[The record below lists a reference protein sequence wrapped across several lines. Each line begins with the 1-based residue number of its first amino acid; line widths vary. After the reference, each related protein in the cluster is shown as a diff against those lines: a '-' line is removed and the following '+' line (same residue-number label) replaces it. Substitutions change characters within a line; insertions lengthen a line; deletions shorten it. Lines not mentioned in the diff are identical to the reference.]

1 MNDDLENF
9 RKLLTPPPW
18 LISREELKAR
28 NIDLRPPVNV
38 MKPGFVYR
46 PDPRR
51 GGMWRYVVK
60 ITEPSTEEVQI
71 YEKLHQRSLAS
82 PNHTLPCQIIRPLD
96 NPPFIIMPLLHELI
110 FLGTWK
116 WDLRT
121 LLHHFSQILEGIE
134 YLHQAHI
141 AHLDVSVTNMLI
153 AHDEESVKQYQ
164 GLEHKKI
171 YIIDFN
177 VSRQLDLGPGQQPAI
192 ELPGSQCP
200 KPNGLTRLD
209 PYSWDMYC
217 VGMAFRNMVYHLYEK
232 RSRPRLLV
240 RYVDWIVGNERGC
253 TSGVCR
259 CRPDARTAR
268 RALATLQTIVEA
280 CG

>member
-1 MNDDLENF
+1 M
-9 RKLLTPPPW
+9 
-18 LISREELKAR
+18 
-28 NIDLRPPVNV
+28 
-38 MKPGFVYR
+38 
-46 PDPRR
+46 
-51 GGMWRYVVK
+51 
-60 ITEPSTEEVQI
+60 
-71 YEKLHQRSLAS
+71 
-82 PNHTLPCQIIRPLD
+82 
-96 NPPFIIMPLLHELI
+96 
-110 FLGTWK
+110 
-116 WDLRT
+116 
-121 LLHHFSQILEGIE
+121 
-134 YLHQAHI
+134 
-141 AHLDVSVTNMLI
+141 TNMLI
-153 AHDEESVKQYQ
+153 AHDEESVKQYK

-217 VGMAFRNMVYHLYEK
+217 VGMAFRNMVYVRSFRYYCARIATDLGMQHLYEK